1 MLGSAVIQWGLR
13 WLPQPAACLPEEERD
28 GRLRGAGAPLE
39 LREGRHTRV
48 TGRGRAREGTRE
60 QRQEHREAGG
70 FGGEKGSPNGGRLG
84 DLGGGGPR
92 RTTEAGGGEMKPRGE
107 EARERGE
114 EDKLMANIRT
124 EGARETRPT
133 VEERWRS
140 PSTEVEMGTQE
151 DSRGQGKT
159 GKGGGRGAN

>member
-13 WLPQPAACLPEEERD
+13 WLPQPPAFPRRRERRQAERSWGPTGAQGGEAHASD
-28 GRLRGAGAPLE
+28 RERAGEGGDPRAETGAQRSRRLRR
-39 LREGRHTRV
+39 RERESK
-48 TGRGRAREGTRE
+48 RGEV
-60 QRQEHREAGG
+60 GG
-70 FGGEKGSPNGGRLG
+70 P
-84 DLGGGGPR
+84 GGGGSR

-114 EDKLMANIRT
+114 EDKLMANIWT
-124 EGARETRPT
+124 EGPRETRPT